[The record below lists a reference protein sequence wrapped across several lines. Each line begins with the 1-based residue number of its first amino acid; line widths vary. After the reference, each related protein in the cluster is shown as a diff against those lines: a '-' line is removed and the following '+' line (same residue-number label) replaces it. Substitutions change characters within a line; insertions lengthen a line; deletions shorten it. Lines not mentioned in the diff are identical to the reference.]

1 MQGRLG
7 RWYESIERRTDLDV
21 ASAARTVSGAS
32 AAVVAED
39 IFAIAASLAISAASG
54 TTPTLDVRLETTAD
68 GGATWYTCGTFA
80 QTAIVASEAKMIA
93 PVGSQVRWAWTIAG
107 TTPSF
112 TFAITCSANRD
123 D

>member
-7 RWYESIERRTDLDV
+7 RWYESIERRSDLDV
-21 ASAARTVSGAS
+21 ASAARTASGTS
-32 AAVVAED
+32 AAAAAED
-39 IFAIAASLAISAASG
+39 VFAIAAALNVTAKSG
-54 TTPTLDVRLETTAD
+54 TNPTLDVRLETTAD

-80 QTAIVASEAKMIA
+80 QNTVVASEAKMFA
-93 PVGSQVRWAWTIAG
+93 PVGSQVRWAWTVG
-107 TTPSF
+107 GDTPSF

>member
-1 MQGRLG
+1 MQDRLG
-7 RWYESIERRTDLDV
+7 RWYQSVERRADLDV
-21 ASAARTVSGAS
+21 ASAARTVTGTA

-39 IFAIAASLAISAASG
+39 VFAIAAKLNVSAASG

-68 GGATWYTCGTFA
+68 DGATWYTCGTFA
-80 QTAIVASEAKMIA
+80 QKVGVASEAKMIA
-93 PVGSQVRWAWTIAG
+93 PVGSQVRWAWTIGG

-112 TFAITCSANRD
+112 TFDVTCSANRD